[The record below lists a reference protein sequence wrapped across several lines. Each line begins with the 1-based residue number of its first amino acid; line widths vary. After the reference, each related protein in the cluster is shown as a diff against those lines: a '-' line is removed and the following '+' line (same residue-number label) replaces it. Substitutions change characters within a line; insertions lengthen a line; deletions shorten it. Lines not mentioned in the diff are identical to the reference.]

1 MPDRSRTG
9 PVVGVDIGGTKTHAV
24 CYDADFEPLG
34 ESRLP
39 TSSDGEA
46 AVIELVIEMISTLTT
61 RIGEPIVG
69 IGVGI
74 PGRVDRQHGS
84 VRQAVNLGIGGDP
97 IDLAARLT
105 AAHEVP
111 CVVDNDVN
119 AAALGAHRLL
129 GRQPGISDLAY
140 LSIGT
145 GIAAGII
152 LDGQP
157 HRGSHGAAGEIG
169 HFPVMADGP
178 QCECGLNGCLEVLAS
193 GAAIGRSW
201 PTDGRRSPAE
211 ALIAEAAGGNDQAKA
226 VLDPIADH
234 LASAV
239 YLLAVTH
246 DIPVVV
252 VGGGVAD
259 VGQPL
264 LDTIRDGLARLERR
278 SAFVR
283 SLELGDRLLLKPA
296 GAIGALGAASLLW
309 TEDPR

>member
-1 MPDRSRTG
+1 MPDGSRSG
-9 PVVGVDIGGTKTHAV
+9 AIVGVDVGGTKTHAV

-34 ESRLP
+34 QFRLP
-39 TSSDGEA
+39 TSTDGEA
-46 AVIELVIEMISTLTT
+46 AVIELVTEMISTLVA

-74 PGRVDRQHGS
+74 PGRVDRQLGS

-97 IDLAARLT
+97 IDLADRLT

-129 GRQPGISDLAY
+129 DEELGVSDLAY

-152 LDGQP
+152 LDGQL
-157 HRGSHGAAGEIG
+157 HRGSNGAAGEIG
-169 HFPVMADGP
+169 HFPIAADGP

-211 ALIAEAAGGNDQAKA
+211 ALIAEARRGDEQAKA

-234 LASAV
+234 LARAV
-239 YLLAVTH
+239 YLLAVTF
-246 DIPVVV
+246 DVPIIVI
-252 VGGGVAD
+252 GGGVAD

-264 LDTIRDGLARLERR
+264 LDTIRDGLRRMERR

-283 SLELGDRLLLKPA
+283 SLDLADRLLLKPA
-296 GAIGALGAASLLW
+296 GAIGPLGAASLLW
-309 TEDPR
+309 SEGPR